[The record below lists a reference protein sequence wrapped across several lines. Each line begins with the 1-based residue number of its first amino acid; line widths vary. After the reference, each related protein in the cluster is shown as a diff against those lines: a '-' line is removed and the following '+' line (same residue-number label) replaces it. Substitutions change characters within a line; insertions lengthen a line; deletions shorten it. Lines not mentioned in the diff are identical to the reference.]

1 MNRVELSNVVAQV
14 TGNTKKSVDEIIFT
28 AFDAIKEA
36 VARGEDVTIAKFGV
50 FKQTVR
56 PAGTYRNPK
65 TGETVEKGEIKGA
78 KFKIS
83 SSFKNTVKGE

>member
-14 TGNTKKSVDEIIFT
+14 TGNTKKSVDEIIST

-56 PAGTYRNPK
+56 PARLRKARLKALNSRFLPASK
-65 TGETVEKGEIKGA
+65 TQ
-78 KFKIS
+78 
-83 SSFKNTVKGE
+83 